1 MIEKIITLMSIN
13 TLHLSKVYM
22 RICAVLKNLRQDRIR
37 NAFYY
42 YQAVII
48 QLLLRQRLFQRNL
61 NPYYK
66 WQLRWQRRIFFEKLK
81 DRAGTWLKTTED
93 SKEIYDK
100 YDDREQRDYEGRST
114 TCVYNNKVVKKP
126 IKEIRW
132 HYLDYLFSEIK
143 PLISESRPIKILEVG
158 CGNCINLV
166 SLKRELG
173 KAVEL
178 YGIDISEERLNVA
191 RNYFTEALEGIKLYP
206 CSITQTTP
214 WRDSF
219 FDVVFTMHCLEQIP
233 YKSEIAL
240 REMYRLANKV
250 LVMIEPVFELGNPA
264 QRLYLI
270 NADRNR
276 ILLRTLRH
284 LGYQITRLEPLNIQS
299 NPVNQSSIIVVKK
312 RKFLR
317 RPKREKYSN
326 EWL

>member
-1 MIEKIITLMSIN
+1 MKI
-13 TLHLSKVYM
+13 YP
-22 RICAVLKNLRQDRIR
+22 VLKNLRKRGIR
-37 NAFYY
+37 NTFYY
-42 YQAVII
+42 YQAVLI

-61 NPYYK
+61 NLYYK
-66 WQLRWQRRIFFEKLK
+66 WQLRRQRRIFFEKLK
-81 DRAGTWLKTTED
+81 DRTGSWLKTTED

-100 YDDREQRDYEGRST
+100 YGYTELRHLEGRSL

-126 IKEIRW
+126 FKEIKE
-132 HYLDYLFSEIK
+132 HYCDYLFGEIR

-158 CGNCINLV
+158 CGNCINLL

-173 KAVEL
+173 KAIEL
-178 YGIDISEERLNVA
+178 YGIDISAERLNIA
-191 RNYFTEALEGIKLYP
+191 RNYFTEALDGIKLYP

-250 LVMIEPVFELGNPA
+250 LVIIEPVFELGNPA

-270 NADRNR
+270 NADHNR
-276 ILLRTLRH
+276 ILLKTLRH
-284 LGYQITRLEPLNIQS
+284 LDYQITRLEPLNIQM
-299 NPVNQSSIIVVKK
+299 NPVNPSSIIVVKK

-317 RPKREKYSN
+317 QPKTEKYSN
-326 EWL
+326 E